1 MSNIF
6 DSFDNFT
13 LEKQFMSY
21 VPPAPNAF
29 THPLAFRKVTFG
41 PTIVHYYSPP
51 LQDTYQPLF
60 GFGPLGT
67 VGEMEAYEVMGTSDL
82 KPSKKSLAPISAS
95 RLVQRRWR
103 ANKAKL

>member
-41 PTIVHYYSPP
+41 PTTVHHYTPP
-51 LQDTYQPLF
+51 PAENYQTSV

-67 VGEMEAYEVMGTSDL
+67 VGEMEAYERLGTSNL
-82 KPSKKSLAPISAS
+82 KTSRKSLSPISAS
-95 RLVQRRWR
+95 KLVQRRWR